1 MEARRLHRDDV
12 ARFAHRAD
20 AHRQGL
26 VAAGGDH
33 HVAGGGSTAGVHQQA
48 GDFLAQQRRAVDPV
62 VGQRTGVGV
71 AVEPGQAAGQRFQR
85 RAGDVRH
92 AAAELDHVRPR
103 YRADQGQHLLP
114 LRDFHRPL
122 GQAGDRRQ
130 RRHLSRDRYEIA
142 GLRPRLGQPAIFQ
155 QPVCL
160 LHGAQADAVL
170 DAHGPHRGQPVARTV
185 EALFDARTEGLGELQ
200 IKGHERDSRVSE
212 SGTGTDGGEIHHS
225 GRGALDLYAVNPP
238 FLDLYG
244 TARDG
249 HSISVVQ
256 PINMEYAA

>member
-1 MEARRLHRDDV
+1 
-12 ARFAHRAD
+12 
-20 AHRQGL
+20 
-26 VAAGGDH
+26 
-33 HVAGGGSTAGVHQQA
+33 
-48 GDFLAQQRRAVDPV
+48 
-62 VGQRTGVGV
+62 
-71 AVEPGQAAGQRFQR
+71 
-85 RAGDVRH
+85 
-92 AAAELDHVRPR
+92 
-103 YRADQGQHLLP
+103 
-114 LRDFHRPL
+114 
-122 GQAGDRRQ
+122 
-130 RRHLSRDRYEIA
+130 
-142 GLRPRLGQPAIFQ
+142 
-155 QPVCL
+155 
-160 LHGAQADAVL
+160 
-170 DAHGPHRGQPVARTV
+170 V